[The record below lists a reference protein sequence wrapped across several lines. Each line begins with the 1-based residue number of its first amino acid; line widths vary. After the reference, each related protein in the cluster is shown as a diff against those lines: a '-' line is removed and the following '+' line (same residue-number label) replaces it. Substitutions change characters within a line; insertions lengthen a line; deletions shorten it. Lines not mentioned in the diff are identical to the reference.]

1 MPYGS
6 VDWRDLGGEL
16 KSAPKRE
23 SKRRNRRR
31 RWRARLNPVGDGSS
45 RSRAPAKCRIEAA
58 KKLLRAAGY
67 TVTKRRKS

>member
-23 SKRRNRRR
+23 SKRRSRRR
-31 RWRARLNPVGDGSS
+31 RRHARLNPVGDGSS
-45 RSRAPAKCRIEAA
+45 HSRASTKCRIEAA

-67 TVTKRRKS
+67 AVTKRRKS